1 MAKEKKRTD
10 SYRRVLRQG
19 ESQRANGKY
28 DYRWTDKLGKRHSI
42 YADTLD
48 ELREKEDLITRDT
61 IDGIKSEKANV
72 TVNEVFSIW
81 CDLKRGLKDNTKQNY
96 IYMYKTFVASSFGKL
111 RLSNVK
117 RSDVKRFYN
126 TLADEYNLQI
136 ATIDNIHTV
145 LHQVLQLAVDDDIL
159 RKNPSDNVL
168 KELKQAH
175 NFETTKKKALTV
187 EEQKLFMDFLSK
199 SHKYNHWYPIFAV
212 MLCSGLRVGECT
224 GLRWCDV
231 DLKEKTISVN
241 HTLVY
246 YNHAENGCYFA
257 INTPKTEAGKRE
269 VPMLSIVK
277 DALLQERKNQMA
289 AGIRC
294 TATVNGYEDFIFVNR
309 FGNVQHQGTLN
320 KALRRIIRDC
330 NDEILLKGEENP
342 VLLPRFSCHNLRHT
356 FATRLC
362 EADVNI
368 KVIQDTLGHKD
379 ISTTME
385 IYAEA
390 TKNYKQKELGK
401 MEVNDDLWA
410 IQRCSIMRYE
420 GINSGKNVYATIYAT
435 CTPDIRQ
442 WMNTLQKDIE
452 H

>member
-1 MAKEKKRTD
+1 MAKEKKRYD
-10 SYRRVLRQG
+10 SYRRVLKQG

-48 ELREKEDLITRDT
+48 ELRAKEDLIIRDN
-61 IDGIKSEKANV
+61 IDGIKTEKGSM
-72 TVNEVFSIW
+72 TVNAMFELW
-81 CDLKRGLKDNTKQNY
+81 KDLKRGLKDNTLQNY
-96 IYMYKTFVASSFGKL
+96 VYMYRQFVEPSFGKL

-145 LHQVLQLAVDDDIL
+145 LHQVLQMAVDDDIL
-159 RKNPSDNVL
+159 RKNPSDNIL

-175 NFETTKKKALTV
+175 NFETKKRKALST
-187 EEQKLFMDFLSK
+187 EEQKLFLEFLRN
-199 SHKYNHWYPIFAV
+199 SHKYSHWYPIFAF
-212 MLCSGLRVGECT
+212 MLCTGLRVGECT
-224 GLRWCDV
+224 GLRWSDV
-231 DLKEKTISVN
+231 STDDRNINVN

-257 INTPKTEAGKRE
+257 INTPKTEAGKRD
-269 VPMLSIVK
+269 VPMLSIAR

-289 AGIRC
+289 SGIRC
-294 TATVNGYEDFIFVNR
+294 NASVDGFTNFIFVNR

-330 NDEILLKGEENP
+330 NDEILLKGEKNP
-342 VLLPRFSCHNLRHT
+342 ILLPRFSCHNLRHT
-356 FATRLC
+356 FCTRLC

-368 KVIQDTLGHKD
+368 KVIQDTMGHAD

-390 TKNYKQKELGK
+390 TKNHKQKELGR
-401 MEVNDDLWA
+401 MEISDDLWA
-410 IQRCSIMRYE
+410 
-420 GINSGKNVYATIYAT
+420 V
-435 CTPDIRQ
+435 
-442 WMNTLQKDIE
+442 
-452 H
+452 

>member
-1 MAKEKKRTD
+1 MVGIIYLSYCPSLSSTYRKEITKMAKEKKRTD
-10 SYRRVLRQG
+10 SYRRVLKQG

-42 YADTLD
+42 YADTLE
-48 ELREKEDLITRDT
+48 ELREKEAQITRDT
-61 IDGIKSEKANV
+61 IEGIKSEKANI
-72 TVNEVFSIW
+72 TVNEVFAIW
-81 CDLKRGLKDNTKQNY
+81 SDLKRGLKDNTKQNY
-96 IYMYKTFVASSFGKL
+96 IYMYKTFVAPSFGKL
-111 RLSNVK
+111 RLCNVK

-145 LHQVLQLAVDDDIL
+145 LHQVLQMAVDDDIL

-168 KELKQAH
+168 KELKQSH
-175 NFETTKKKALTV
+175 NFETVKRKALTV

-199 SHKYNHWYPIFAV
+199 SHKYNHWYPIFAL
-212 MLCSGLRVGECT
+212 MLCSGLRVGEAT
-224 GLRWCDV
+224 GLRWSDV
-231 DLKEKTISVN
+231 DLKEKNINVN

-257 INTPKTEAGKRE
+257 INTPKTEAGKRD
-269 VPMLSIVK
+269 VPMLSIAK
-277 DALLQERKNQMA
+277 DALLQVRKNQMA
-289 AGIRC
+289 SGRRC
-294 TATVNGYEDFIFVNR
+294 NVSVDGYEDFVFVNR

-330 NDEILLKGEENP
+330 NDEILLKGEKDP
-342 VLLPRFSCHNLRHT
+342 ILLPRFSCHNLRHT

-379 ISTTME
+379 IATTME

-401 MEVNDDLWA
+401 MEISDDLWA
-410 IQRCSIMRYE
+410 I
-420 GINSGKNVYATIYAT
+420 
-435 CTPDIRQ
+435 
-442 WMNTLQKDIE
+442 
-452 H
+452 

>member
-1 MAKEKKRTD
+1 MAKERRTD
-10 SYRRVLRQG
+10 SFRRVLKQG

-48 ELREKEDLITRDT
+48 ELRAKENLITKDT

-72 TVNEVFSIW
+72 TVNELFDIW
-81 CDLKRGLKDNTKQNY
+81 SELKRGLKDNTKQNY
-96 IYMYKTFVASSFGKL
+96 TYMYKTFVASSFGKL
-111 RLSNVK
+111 KLSNVK

-126 TLADEYNLQI
+126 TLADGYNLQI
-136 ATIDNIHTV
+136 NTIDNIHTV
-145 LHQVLQLAVDDDIL
+145 LHQVLQLAVDDDII

-175 NFETTKKKALTV
+175 NFETEKRHALTV
-187 EEQKLFMDFLSK
+187 DEQNIFLEYLRK
-199 SHKYNHWYPIFAV
+199 SHQYNHWYPIFAT

-224 GLRWCDV
+224 GLRWRDISFT
-231 DLKEKTISVN
+231 DKSISVN

-246 YNHAENGCYFA
+246 YNHSKNGCYFA

-269 VPMLSIVK
+269 VPMLSVVR
-277 DALLQERKNQMA
+277 DALVQERKNQMA
-289 AGIRC
+289 TGVKS
-294 TATVNGYEDFIFVNR
+294 TVSVDGYEDFIFVNR

-320 KALRRIIRDC
+320 KALKRIIRDC
-330 NDEILLKGEENP
+330 NDEILLKGDKDP
-342 VLLPRFSCHNLRHT
+342 VLLPHFSCHNLRHT

-385 IYAEA
+385 VYAEA

-401 MEVNDDLWA
+401 LEVNDELWA
-410 IQRCSIMRYE
+410 I
-420 GINSGKNVYATIYAT
+420 
-435 CTPDIRQ
+435 
-442 WMNTLQKDIE
+442 
-452 H
+452 